1 MSASGASSP
10 GAVTLTIG
18 YLYPSVLSQYGDW
31 GNVRCLQQ
39 RCRWRGIEV
48 EILQLEAGTPFE
60 PSAVDL
66 FFMGGGADAQQRLI
80 AQDLVEAKG
89 DAIREA
95 IDAGSVA
102 LLICAGYQM
111 WGRRYRPFR
120 GDDLEGLGVF
130 DAETIHWAA
139 EEKAIIR
146 DITSAGRA
154 RMVGNVVV
162 AWEGGT
168 LVGFENH
175 GGRTYLGAAARPLGR
190 VILGAGNNGKDHTE
204 GAIVGHAYGTYL
216 HGPLLPK
223 NPAFADHLIRLALR
237 RRYGE
242 VPFAPLDDGLE
253 EEAREVA
260 LHLHR

>member
-1 MSASGASSP
+1 MSAPHASAA
-10 GAVTLTIG
+10 GVVTLTIG

-39 RCRWRGIEV
+39 RCHWRGIDV
-48 EILQLEAGTPFE
+48 EILPLEVGTAIE
-60 PSAVDL
+60 ASAVDF
-66 FFMGGGADAQQRLI
+66 FFMGGGADSQQRLI
-80 AQDLVEAKG
+80 ARDLVMAKG

-120 GDDLEGLGVF
+120 GDDLEGLGIF

-139 EEKAIIR
+139 EEKVTIR
-146 DITSAGRA
+146 DITSAGRG

-162 AWEGGT
+162 EWEGTT

-175 GGRTYLGAAARPLGR
+175 GGRTYLGAGARPLGR
-190 VILGAGNNGKDHTE
+190 VVVGAGNNGKDHTE
-204 GAIVGHAYGTYL
+204 GAIVRHAYGTYL

-223 NPAFADHLIRLALR
+223 NPALADHLIRLALQ

-242 VPFAPLDDGLE
+242 VPFPPLDDGLE
-253 EEAREVA
+253 GQAREVA